1 MIMSEDIKTK
11 IAEWVYER
19 GKEWIDKSDLRNLDR
34 TALIF
39 VSLLEELESDL
50 AEKLYQ
56 HYNG

>member
-1 MIMSEDIKTK
+1 MVMSEDIKTK
-11 IAEWVYER
+11 IAEWVFEK
-19 GKEWIDKSDLRNLDR
+19 GKEWIDKSSLRNLDR

-56 HYNG
+56 HYSG

>member
-1 MIMSEDIKTK
+1 MSMSEETKTK

-19 GKEWIDKSDLRNLDR
+19 GKEWIDKSSLHNLDR

-39 VSLLEELESDL
+39 VSLLEELEGDL

>member
-1 MIMSEDIKTK
+1 MAENVKTK
-11 IAEWVYER
+11 IAEWVYAR
-19 GKEWIDKSDLRNLDR
+19 GKEWIDKSSLHNLDR

-56 HYNG
+56 YYNG

>member
-1 MIMSEDIKTK
+1 MSEDDKTK
-11 IAEWVYER
+11 IAEWVYEK
-19 GKEWIDKSDLRNLDR
+19 GKEWIDRSDLRNLDR

-56 HYNG
+56 HYAK